1 MRTEVEG
8 EDAPQPGDRNN
19 EASFTQNAQN
29 TPSET
34 SGLSDIK
41 QKPEAIPGDNTEE
54 LANAI
59 PNDGGEH
66 PDKWI
71 KGIPLFMA
79 IPQITNQFHS
89 LQDIAWYGSAYTL
102 ASSALQPLTGKF
114 YTYFTSKWVFLGFFT
129 VFELGSLICG
139 VATSSKMLIV
149 GRAIAGMGSSGMSNG
164 ALTIVAGA
172 VPLHKRPFLVG
183 IMMGLS
189 QVGLILGPLIGGAF
203 TTYTTWRWCFY
214 INLPIGALVA
224 ALLIFTRIPEQREKG
239 RAVDVLPTF
248 FKTFDIFGFVLFAPA
263 AIQLLLALEYGGNE
277 YAWDS
282 ATVIGLFCGAGAT
295 FLVFTAWEH
304 RMGKD
309 AMIPFHVIR
318 NRIVSCSCVVIM
330 FLFGMT
336 ITASYYL
343 PIYFQAVRDKSALV
357 SGVDLLPG
365 VLCQIVMALVSGAL
379 TGRIGYYLP
388 FAVLGGILNS
398 VGCGLL
404 STLSPTTPTRD
415 WAGYQALIG
424 FGRGAAMQTPMIAVQ
439 NAVLP
444 DELST
449 AMAILT
455 FSQTIGAAIFLA
467 AAEVIFSHGLRSTI
481 PKYAPTVDSERVIA
495 AGATGF
501 RRIVS
506 EASLPGV
513 LVAYSK
519 SIGHVFYL
527 IAALSVLQFFLAWG
541 MGWKNVSKPKEDK
554 SKGEEEGKVNN

>member
-318 NRIVSCSCVVIM
+318 NRIVSCSCSKRQV
-330 FLFGMT
+330 
-336 ITASYYL
+336 
-343 PIYFQAVRDKSALV
+343 
-357 SGVDLLPG
+357 
-365 VLCQIVMALVSGAL
+365 VSGAL

-513 LVAYSK
+513 LIAYSK